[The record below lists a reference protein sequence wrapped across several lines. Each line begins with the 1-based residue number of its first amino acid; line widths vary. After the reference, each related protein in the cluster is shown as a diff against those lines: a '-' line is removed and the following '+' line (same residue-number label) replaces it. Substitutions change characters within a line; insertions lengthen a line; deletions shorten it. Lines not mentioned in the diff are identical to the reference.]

1 MLRINLLPPYI
12 YDNIKK
18 RNYMFVAAAIVLLA
32 IVGCGFFYMNAKA
45 QEKVASDRLAE
56 AKTQKEKYDALEAKI
71 KSIQATAAAVQAK
84 SDFVAS
90 ARGYNDGWPKMYEDL
105 RGMTSPKV
113 VLNSMRLT
121 SPTSVEVVGYAPTEL
136 DVAQW
141 WMELRKSD
149 KFEQVQFDLPTHPYP
164 PSGASGGT
172 GASMANFGGAPAGG
186 GGMSGA
192 GQGQAMMAAMMSGR
206 GGGGMGGMG
215 GGGGTTARRSAN
227 ANVGPTELEGRPGI
241 AFAGRMTLKKA
252 FADGK
257 GTPTWPAGGATS
269 GTGGGMGGMMSG
281 GMSGMM
287 GSGGMMGGGAG
298 RPAGGGGAA
307 LSSTGRG
314 GKGAGMEE

>member
-12 YDNIKK
+12 YDDIKK

-32 IVGCGFFYMNAKA
+32 IVGCGFVYMNAKA
-45 QEKVASDRLAE
+45 QEKIATDRLAE
-56 AKTQKEKYDALEAKI
+56 AKTQKEAFDGLEANI
-71 KSIQATAAAVQAK
+71 KSIQATAATVQAK
-84 SDFVAS
+84 SDFVAT
-90 ARGYNDGWPKMYEDL
+90 ARTYNDAWPKVYEDV
-105 RGMTSPKV
+105 RGMTSPKI

-121 SPTSVEVVGYAPTEL
+121 SPTVVEVVGYAPTEL

-164 PSGASGGT
+164 PTGATGGT

-192 GQGQAMMAAMMSGR
+192 GQGQAMMAAMM
-206 GGGGMGGMG
+206 GGGRPGGMG

-241 AFAGRMTLKKA
+241 AFAGRMTLKTA

-257 GTPTWPAGGATS
+257 GTPAWPAGGAGG
-269 GTGGGMGGMMSG
+269 GTGG

-287 GSGGMMGGGAG
+287 GGGMSGMMSGMSGGAG
-298 RPAGGGGAA
+298 RSAGGGAA
-307 LSSTGRG
+307 LSSTPARG

>member
-12 YDNIKK
+12 YDDIKK
-18 RNYMFVAAAIVLLA
+18 RNYMLVAAAIVLLA
-32 IVGCGFFYMNAKA
+32 MVGCGFVYMGAKA
-45 QEKVASDRLAE
+45 QEKAAADRLAE
-56 AKTQKEKYDALEAKI
+56 AKTQKETHDSLEANI
-71 KSIQATAAAVQAK
+71 KSIQAAAAADQSK
-84 SDFVAS
+84 SDFVAN
-90 ARGYNDGWPKMYEDL
+90 ARTFNDAWPKMYEDL

-121 SPTSVEVVGYAPTEL
+121 SPTVVEVVGYAPTEL

-164 PSGASGGT
+164 PTGATGGT

-186 GGMSGA
+186 GGMSG
-192 GQGQAMMAAMMSGR
+192 GNMGSAMMAAMMSG
-206 GGGGMGGMG
+206 GGRPNMGG

-257 GTPTWPAGGATS
+257 GTPAWPAGGAAG
-269 GTGGGMGGMMSG
+269 GTGGGGMMGGGMSGMMSG

-287 GSGGMMGGGAG
+287 SGGMSGAG
-298 RPAGGGGAA
+298 GGGGAA